1 MIFKASFNVCL
12 GSLPPIVL
20 ILLSQ
25 THTRT
30 AIAVQHNR
38 DTHTH
43 TQPARRQGRRTK
55 TRSGQT
61 VSTVRNTLAGRPQT
75 IMDASQRHNCREKGH
90 SYARTQHTLPLHR
103 RCTTARQWD
112 ENTCSLSWSCRWAS
126 RCSSSW

>member
-43 TQPARRQGRRTK
+43 THSRHDDKDAAPRHDPD
-55 TRSGQT
+55 
-61 VSTVRNTLAGRPQT
+61 RP
-75 IMDASQRHNCREKGH
+75 
-90 SYARTQHTLPLHR
+90 
-103 RCTTARQWD
+103 
-112 ENTCSLSWSCRWAS
+112 
-126 RCSSSW
+126 